1 MITAHSLTKRY
12 GEATAVDDLTFEVPS
27 GEVTGFLGP
36 NGSGK
41 STTMRMIMGLDLPD
55 SGSALINGKRYNEL
69 DWPLREVGAL
79 LDAKAFHPARTARNH
94 LRWLALA
101 NDIPVGRV
109 DEVLDQ
115 VGLTSVAGR
124 RVGKF
129 SLGMTQRLGIAAA
142 LLGDPGVL
150 LFDEPVNGL
159 DPEGIRW
166 VRHFLRDLSRQGR
179 TVLVSSHLISEMALT
194 ADRLVVIGRG
204 RLIAETSVADF
215 VTRSGGG
222 AVRLVTPDME
232 TFTASL
238 TEAGGTVVGRGRGA
252 DGRRADFPPDRG
264 PGRPGRAPDLRTDSG
279 DRVPGG
285 RVHGADPGRGGVPP
299 VDDAWRTG
307 RGTRSRTMTTQILL
321 DDPRGHYRPK
331 HIARSELAKIV
342 TLRST
347 ALTVGLTVAACL
359 LVTALVTHEALHHD
373 PRFYQGFDPTQES
386 LAGMITVA
394 LAGGVFGALLI
405 TGEYSSGTIRSTL
418 AAAPKRS
425 QLLATKLGVTT
436 GLSMAFCVVLS
447 FVSFFLGQAIL
458 SSGGAPTA
466 TLASPGA
473 ARAVVLTGLFVGLLA
488 LMAFGFGLI
497 FRSTA
502 AAIAGFVAV
511 IFVLPLVMHS
521 ISEAAVRYLPT
532 NILLSSIMSTVPQGQ
547 SGPFPPLAPV
557 VGLMLM
563 VLYAAA
569 MLAVGAVLFVR
580 RDA

>member
-1 MITAHSLTKRY
+1 
-12 GEATAVDDLTFEVPS
+12 
-27 GEVTGFLGP
+27 
-36 NGSGK
+36 
-41 STTMRMIMGLDLPD
+41 
-55 SGSALINGKRYNEL
+55 
-69 DWPLREVGAL
+69 
-79 LDAKAFHPARTARNH
+79 
-94 LRWLALA
+94 
-101 NDIPVGRV
+101 
-109 DEVLDQ
+109 
-115 VGLTSVAGR
+115 
-124 RVGKF
+124 
-129 SLGMTQRLGIAAA
+129 
-142 LLGDPGVL
+142 
-150 LFDEPVNGL
+150 
-159 DPEGIRW
+159 
-166 VRHFLRDLSRQGR
+166 
-179 TVLVSSHLISEMALT
+179 
-194 ADRLVVIGRG
+194 
-204 RLIAETSVADF
+204 
-215 VTRSGGG
+215 
-222 AVRLVTPDME
+222 
-232 TFTASL
+232 
-238 TEAGGTVVGRGRGA
+238 
-252 DGRRADFPPDRG
+252 
-264 PGRPGRAPDLRTDSG
+264 
-279 DRVPGG
+279 
-285 RVHGADPGRGGVPP
+285 
-299 VDDAWRTG
+299 
-307 RGTRSRTMTTQILL
+307 MTTQILL
-321 DDPRGHYRPK
+321 DDPMGHYRPK

-447 FVSFFLGQAIL
+447 FVSFYLGQAIL